1 MACTHA
7 RAHTLY
13 THIHNRA
20 HTHTHTHTRTHRGF
34 SIGTRP
40 RSAVPKT
47 IDFPSP
53 CDYAIRRDGITASGD
68 YASRKGAT
76 FKYAEALDIP
86 HKREATEASV
96 IPLQT
101 PETLS
106 SLGHAIRKT
115 HYSSAPIFSMG
126 GKVGSEYEQLRQ
138 AGMMWDESEGAYV
151 SVTPGPQKYKIKR
164 PSTAHVPVIQ
174 TREGWEAQS
183 KVAAGWKL
191 RMFAREQRDDNGGN
205 TSVDKSA
212 PRSPKHGHADAG
224 RDRSGSGAHAPH
236 GRGSHSYQNSRD
248 TQTQHESKGVD
259 TSLDSSANRHMAHSS
274 SRSEEATT
282 TLVYE
287 TAWEDVNVWPAPS
300 DYAPRMRHDGR
311 KIGPEAAPA
320 FSMGVKVKDKEV
332 EGTPGPGRCVGS
344 RVCVCA

>member
-1 MACTHA
+1 MWRYLVLAILLV
-7 RAHTLY
+7 TLWPQ
-13 THIHNRA
+13 TPINA
-20 HTHTHTHTRTHRGF
+20 APAAQT
-34 SIGTRP
+34 
-40 RSAVPKT
+40 
-47 IDFPSP
+47 PSP
-53 CDYAIRRDGITASGD
+53 QC
-68 YASRKGAT
+68 
-76 FKYAEALDIP
+76 P
-86 HKREATEASV
+86 
-96 IPLQT
+96 
-101 PETLS
+101 
-106 SLGHAIRKT
+106 SLGAMT
-115 HYSSAPIFSMG
+115 
-126 GKVGSEYEQLRQ
+126 LQ
-138 AGMMWDESEGAYV
+138 AGNIAVIGA
-151 SVTPGPQKYKIKR
+151 P
-164 PSTAHVPVIQ
+164 
-174 TREGWEAQS
+174 
-183 KVAAGWKL
+183 AGWKL